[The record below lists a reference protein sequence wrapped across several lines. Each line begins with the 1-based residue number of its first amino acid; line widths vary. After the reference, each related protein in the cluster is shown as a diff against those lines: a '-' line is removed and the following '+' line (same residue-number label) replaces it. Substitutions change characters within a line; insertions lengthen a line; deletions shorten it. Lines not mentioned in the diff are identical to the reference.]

1 MYIIN
6 ILAPVF
12 LIIVLGVILQKT
24 GFINPQ
30 LARHNNRLV
39 YWIALPCL
47 LFSKT
52 ANAEIA
58 GGAAMRVFIV
68 LTIGCLGCIIFAYII
83 SRSLKLS
90 AKVEG
95 AFVQAAFRG
104 NLAYIGL
111 PVVSYALAQIPSSS
125 AIATLTTAQ
134 LQSLA
139 VLSFAPLVPVYNVM
153 AVLVLVMGDRR
164 SQPNPSSA
172 LGRSMVTNPLLIAC
186 VMGLSWS
193 FAQLPL
199 PLWLNNACQGIGQMA
214 LPLALIGIGVS
225 LATSTIASQS
235 SLKKMVR
242 AEPKQITIPLLAA
255 AIKVIGAPILGVL
268 VIHWMGL
275 SAPESTIALLYLAT
289 PTAVVSYIM
298 AEQLGGDEILTSN
311 AIVLS
316 TLLSAGVLAFVLF
329 MFAG

>member
-6 ILAPVF
+6 TLAPVF
-12 LIIVLGVILQKT
+12 LIIILGAVLQKT

-58 GGAAMRVFIV
+58 GDAAMRVFSV
-68 LTIGCLGCIIFAYII
+68 LVVGCFGCIILAYVIA
-83 SRSLKLS
+83 RTLKLS
-90 AKVEG
+90 GQVEG

-111 PVVSYALAQIPSSS
+111 PVVSYALAQLPSSS
-125 AIATLTTAQ
+125 GVAALNTAQ

-153 AVLVLVMGDRR
+153 AVLVLVLGNRR

-172 LGRSMVTNPLLIAC
+172 LVRSVATNPLLLAC
-186 VMGLSWS
+186 VVGLSWS
-193 FAQLPL
+193 IAKLPL
-199 PLWLNNACQGIGQMA
+199 PLWLNNVCQGVGQMA

-225 LATSTIASQS
+225 LSTSAIVSRSNLGNVFRT
-235 SLKKMVR
+235 
-242 AEPKQITIPLLAA
+242 EPQQITLPLLAA
-255 AIKVIGAPILGVL
+255 VIKVIAAPTLGVL
-268 VIHWMGL
+268 VAHWLGL
-275 SAPESTIALLYLAT
+275 SAPESIIALLYLAC

-298 AEQLGGDEILTSN
+298 AEQLGGDETLTSR
-311 AIVLS
+311 AILWS
-316 TLLSAGVLAFVLF
+316 TLLSSGVLAFVLF
-329 MFAG
+329 MFAA